1 MTCMLVVDASVAVK
15 AVVEEDYT
23 REARTLVRSWQT
35 AGLPMMAPDFMA
47 SEFATALRK
56 KIAEGILTNEDAK
69 RLLTGLYQSGID
81 FRPSRPLHDRAIDL
95 AVELNQRL
103 AYDSHYL
110 ALAESLNCDFWTAD
124 EPFYR
129 AARNT
134 YPQVQWIGS
143 YQP

>member
-1 MTCMLVVDASVAVK
+1 MVVVDASIAVK

-23 REARTLVRSWQT
+23 SETKALVRSWQT

-69 RLLTGLYQSGID
+69 RLSSGLYRSGID
-81 FRPSRPLHDRAIDL
+81 FRPSRPLHGRAIDL

-103 AYDSHYL
+103 AYDCHYL
-110 ALAESLNCDFWTAD
+110 ALAESLDCDFWTAD
-124 EPFYR
+124 RPFYR
-129 AARNT
+129 AAQGP
-134 YPQVQWIGS
+134 YPRVRWIGN
-143 YQP
+143 YLDDV